1 MRDERE
7 KRQGDR
13 ETVRDRERRAD
24 GMGWDGTIQVISGEQ
39 NSVNVSF
46 YNVSPLSSWGE
57 ELEGEGVGGRHTG

>member
-1 MRDERE
+1 MTERE

-24 GMGWDGTIQVISGEQ
+24 GMGWDGTIQVGSGEQ
-39 NSVNVSF
+39 NSVNLSF

-57 ELEGEGVGGRHTG
+57 GVGG